1 MRQYLTIISLLISLI
16 SSAQNWQLDWN
27 TSMRMAGTTGEYMPF
42 WSRTGEDGI
51 LPVTSSGLVTAG
63 ADISYEP
70 GNHFKFEAGTNLAGA
85 LARTS
90 PVNRTPVYGFVDR
103 LYLSGS
109 WKMLHLDI
117 GMKPRE
123 RTLSDV
129 SVSGGNIIYSRN
141 ARNMPGINAWSDWIY
156 FEKGHWFGIRGN
168 LAHYQTIDNR
178 YVSGAMIH
186 NKSLAVKLALGPHVD
201 FSVGLEHWAQWGGM
215 SPLYGKQP
223 VSASDMWRIFIA
235 GKGGEDA
242 SWSDQVNVLGN
253 HLGKECFRLDWRH
266 SDFTM
271 TLQYDKP
278 FEDGSGMK
286 YKNAPDGIWSVQFL
300 LKDRKAFLTDI
311 VFEYI
316 QTSWQSGPAHERPAT
331 KEEMDE
337 QAPDSPFLGVV
348 VLGGCDNYFG
358 NGEYR
363 SGWTHHN
370 RTIGVPL
377 ILPAAPDADG
387 ITRDMVSTRLKGLHL
402 GLKGMVA
409 SKVPYAMKITYTGN
423 YGVYN
428 QPASSYFESK
438 PWQLSLALE
447 AGLGRDILNMPLDL
461 SVGLYGDIGKLYRN
475 SVGLTL
481 KITYSDCFRF

>member
-1 MRQYLTIISLLISLI
+1 M
-16 SSAQNWQLDWN
+16 
-27 TSMRMAGTTGEYMPF
+27 
-42 WSRTGEDGI
+42 
-51 LPVTSSGLVTAG
+51 
-63 ADISYEP
+63 
-70 GNHFKFEAGTNLAGA
+70 
-85 LARTS
+85 
-90 PVNRTPVYGFVDR
+90 
-103 LYLSGS
+103 
-109 WKMLHLDI
+109 
-117 GMKPRE
+117 
-123 RTLSDV
+123 
-129 SVSGGNIIYSRN
+129 
-141 ARNMPGINAWSDWIY
+141 
-156 FEKGHWFGIRGN
+156 
-168 LAHYQTIDNR
+168 
-178 YVSGAMIH
+178 
-186 NKSLAVKLALGPHVD
+186 
-201 FSVGLEHWAQWGGM
+201 
-215 SPLYGKQP
+215 
-223 VSASDMWRIFIA
+223 A

-253 HLGKECFRLDWRH
+253 HLGKECFRLNWRH

-316 QTSWQSGPAHERPAT
+316 QTSWQSGPAHDRPAT
-331 KEEMDE
+331 DEEKAE

-358 NGEYR
+358 NSEYR